1 MKTKLVPIGNS
12 KGVRIPSAILKQ
24 CDFENQVELEVDK
37 DKIII
42 KSVKHMPRRGWE
54 KAFKLMHERKEDL
67 LLIDESIDAEMQAQ
81 EKRI

>member
-42 KSVKHMPRRGWE
+42 KPVKHIPRGGWE

-67 LLIDESIDAEMQAQ
+67 LLIEESIDSKMEAWEW
-81 EKRI
+81 K